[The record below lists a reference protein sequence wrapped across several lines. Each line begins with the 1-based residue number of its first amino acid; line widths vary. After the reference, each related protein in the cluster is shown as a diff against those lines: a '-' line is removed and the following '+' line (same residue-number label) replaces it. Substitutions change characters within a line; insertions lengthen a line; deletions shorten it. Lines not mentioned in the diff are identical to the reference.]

1 MQTLNLKIDDSFF
14 PHFKAMID
22 SLVKDHKLQIIEDD
36 TYDFENNYPQ
46 SAVVSSVEEVRRRV
60 YEAEKR
66 INDGDFIT
74 EEEYEIQMNR
84 FFSEEL
90 GIER

>member
-1 MQTLNLKIDDSFF
+1 MKSLNLRVEDSFF

-22 SLVKDHKLQIIEDD
+22 SLVKDHKVQIIEDD

-46 SAVVSSVEEVRRRV
+46 SVAVSSVEEVRRRV
-60 YEAEKR
+60 YEAEQEV
-66 INDGDFIT
+66 GLS
-74 EEEYEIQMNR
+74 EAEYEEQMNR
-84 FFSEEL
+84 FFKDEL